1 MNKLRIYID
10 MDGVLADFKSAAD
23 ELKKKLPMNSE
34 NLKFD
39 EILDFSTFK
48 PMKDAIDDTD
58 YRGQKDFQGTWMHFD
73 PSEGADWNYTVKKI
87 EEWTNNSKIESFN
100 KAISQIQ

>member
-34 NLKFD
+34 NQSL
-39 EILDFSTFK
+39 TR
-48 PMKDAIDDTD
+48 
-58 YRGQKDFQGTWMHFD
+58 Y
-73 PSEGADWNYTVKKI
+73 
-87 EEWTNNSKIESFN
+87 
-100 KAISQIQ
+100 